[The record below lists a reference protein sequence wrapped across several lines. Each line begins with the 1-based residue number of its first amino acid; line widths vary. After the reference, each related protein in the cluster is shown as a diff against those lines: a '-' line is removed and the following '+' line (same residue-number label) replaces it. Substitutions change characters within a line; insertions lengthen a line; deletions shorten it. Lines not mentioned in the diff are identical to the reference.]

1 VTLES
6 LFKDFST
13 QNTVD
18 FLQEPTKPKSDK
30 YQRHQ
35 SLRLNRISFNGITQA
50 PQSGRQLEYKET
62 GAPQTILLQNSPN
75 SSQAHT
81 HTHTHRHTHRHTHTL
96 TQNALTHSHK
106 THSHKTHSHTLTHKR
121 HTHSSACQVI
131 YAATCRGVSGA
142 LTMGQMSYLWAS
154 TYISII
160 TETIQYVNDYM
171 TYFLLTN

>member
-1 VTLES
+1 MRAVLKGSGISKEEATANPQAVLDV
-6 LFKDFST
+6 LAFHMDGGPPPKI
-13 QNTVD
+13 
-18 FLQEPTKPKSDK
+18 PTKATMAKALEDSLIIQKTDYRGHFTGLKKLGQGASGVVYSATDK
-30 YQRHQ
+30 R
-35 SLRLNRISFNGITQA
+35 NG
-50 PQSGRQLEYKET
+50 RKV
-62 GAPQTILLQNSPN
+62 
-75 SSQAHT
+75 
-81 HTHTHRHTHRHTHTL
+81 
-96 TQNALTHSHK
+96 ALTHSHK